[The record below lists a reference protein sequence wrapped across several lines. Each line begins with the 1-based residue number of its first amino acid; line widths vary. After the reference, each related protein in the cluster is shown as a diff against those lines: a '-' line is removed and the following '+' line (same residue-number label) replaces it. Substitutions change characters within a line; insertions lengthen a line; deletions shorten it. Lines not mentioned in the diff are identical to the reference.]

1 MAIKGAIFDMDG
13 TLLDSMHVWIDIA
26 PRYLKT
32 KGITVSEEQRK
43 LLGTMLLQDM
53 ANYFINHFGFTLTVD
68 EIVAEID
75 SMVEEAYFYDVE
87 VKPGVP
93 ELLSELKS
101 RGVKMCV
108 ATASDRYL
116 VESALERT
124 GILKFFDHV
133 FTCGEHNVDKK
144 TPYIFDI
151 AREFLGTSK
160 EETYVFE
167 DTLTSVKT
175 VKAAGYPLVAVR
187 DKWSEKNKEQIKTL
201 ADFYVDSPKDIN
213 IALL

>member
-1 MAIKGAIFDMDG
+1 MSIKGAIFDMDG

-53 ANYFINHFGFTLTVD
+53 ANYFINNFGFTMTVD

-75 SMVEEAYFYDVE
+75 SLVEDAYFNDVE
-87 VKPGVP
+87 TKPGVP
-93 ELLSELKS
+93 ELLTELKK
-101 RGVKMCV
+101 RGIKMCV

-144 TPYIFDI
+144 TPYIFDV
-151 AREFLGTSK
+151 AREFLGTPK

-175 VKAAGYPLVAVR
+175 VKAAGYPLVAIR
-187 DKWSEKNKEQIKTL
+187 DKWSEKNRDQIMAL
-201 ADFYVDSPKDIN
+201 ADFYVDSPAEIDIN
-213 IALL
+213 KL

>member
-1 MAIKGAIFDMDG
+1 MSIKGAIFDMDG

-32 KGITVSEEQRK
+32 KGIAVSEEQRK

-53 ANYFINHFGFTLTVD
+53 ANYFINNFGFTMSVD

-75 SMVEEAYFYDVE
+75 SLVEDAYFNDVE
-87 VKPGVP
+87 TKPGVP
-93 ELLSELKS
+93 ELLSELKK
-101 RGVKMCV
+101 RGIKMCV

-151 AREFLGTSK
+151 ARDFLGTPK

-167 DTLTSVKT
+167 DTLTSAKT
-175 VKAAGYPLVAVR
+175 VKAAGYPLVAIR
-187 DKWSEKNKEQIKTL
+187 DKWSEKNRGEIMAL
-201 ADFYVDSPKDIN
+201 ADFYVDSPTEIDIN
-213 IALL
+213 KL

>member
-13 TLLDSMHVWIDIA
+13 TLLDSMYVWIDIA

-32 KGITVSEEQRK
+32 KGITVTEEQRK

-53 ANYFINHFGFTLTVD
+53 ANYFISNLGFTLTVD
-68 EIVAEID
+68 EIVAEIN
-75 SMVEEAYFYDVE
+75 SIAESAYFHDV
-87 VKPGVP
+87 VAKPGIS
-93 ELLSELKS
+93 ELLSELKK

-116 VESALERT
+116 VEAALKRT
-124 GILKFFDHV
+124 GIIDFFDCI

-151 AREFLGTSK
+151 ARESLGTPK

-175 VKAAGYPLVAVR
+175 VKSAGYPLVAIR
-187 DKWSEKNKEQIKTL
+187 DKWSEKNREQIKSL

-213 IALL
+213 VDLL

>member
-13 TLLDSMHVWIDIA
+13 TLLDSMYVWIDIA

-32 KGITVSEEQRK
+32 KGITVTEEQRK

-53 ANYFINHFGFTLTVD
+53 ANYFISNLGFTLTVD
-68 EIVAEID
+68 EIVAEIN
-75 SMVEEAYFYDVE
+75 SIAESAYFHDV
-87 VKPGVP
+87 VAKPGIS
-93 ELLSELKS
+93 ELLSELKK

-116 VESALERT
+116 VEAALKRT
-124 GILKFFDHV
+124 GIINFFDRI

-151 AREFLGTSK
+151 AREFLGTPK

-175 VKAAGYPLVAVR
+175 VKSAGYPLVAIR
-187 DKWSEKNKEQIKTL
+187 DKWSEKNREQIKSL

-213 IALL
+213 VDLL